1 MKLEN
6 IVWNIIGGGGIL
18 YGSVIML
25 LILFG
30 VI

>member
-18 YGSVIML
+18 YGTVIMI
-25 LILFG
+25 LIVLG

>member
-1 MKLEN
+1 MKLES
-6 IVWNIIGGGGIL
+6 IVWNVLGGGGIL
-18 YGSVIML
+18 YGTVIML

>member
-6 IVWNIIGGGGIL
+6 IAWNIVGGGGIL
-18 YGSVIML
+18 YGTLIML
-25 LILFG
+25 LIVLG

>member
-6 IVWNIIGGGGIL
+6 IAWNIVGGGGIL
-18 YGSVIML
+18 YGTFIML

>member
-6 IVWNIIGGGGIL
+6 IVWNVLGGGGIL
-18 YGSVIML
+18 YGTIIML